1 MSGRSPYL
9 RSLAGGAGAS
19 GLLVVLG
26 GRGNTAM
33 DYARQAGAGGVAC
46 AVGDWYKATYGD
58 ASMMGS
64 VMSSAIT
71 GLTFAGI
78 NKFALGSQDSWVVLT
93 VGGVVIDVVAG
104 FIENPLGNA
113 LGL

>member
-1 MSGRSPYL
+1 MRSPYL
-9 RSLAGGAGAS
+9 RSVAGGAGAS
-19 GLLVVLG
+19 ALLVVLG

-46 AVGDWYKATYGD
+46 AVGDWYKSMYGD
-58 ASMMGS
+58 STMMGS
-64 VMSSAIT
+64 VMSTAVT
-71 GLTFAGI
+71 GLAFASI
-78 NKFALGSQDSWVVLT
+78 NKLALGSQDSWVVLT
-93 VGGVVIDVVAG
+93 IGGAVIDVVAG

>member
-1 MSGRSPYL
+1 M
-9 RSLAGGAGAS
+9 
-19 GLLVVLG
+19 
-26 GRGNTAM
+26 
-33 DYARQAGAGGVAC
+33 
-46 AVGDWYKATYGD
+46 VGQ
-58 ASMMGS
+58 

-71 GLTFAGI
+71 GLAFASI

-93 VGGVVIDVVAG
+93 LGGVAIDVVAG

>member
-1 MSGRSPYL
+1 MGAPYL
-9 RSLAGGAGAS
+9 RSVAGGASAS
-19 GLLVVLG
+19 ALLVVLG
-26 GRGNTAM
+26 GRGNTTM

-58 ASMMGS
+58 NSMMGA
-64 VMSSAIT
+64 VMSSAVT
-71 GLTFAGI
+71 GLAFAGI

-104 FIENPLGNA
+104 LIENPLANA

>member
-1 MSGRSPYL
+1 MMSAPYIRSV
-9 RSLAGGAGAS
+9 AGGASATA
-19 GLLVVLG
+19 LLVVLG

-71 GLTFAGI
+71 GLAFAGI
-78 NKFALGSQDSWVVLT
+78 NKFALGSQDSWAVLT
-93 VGGVVIDVVAG
+93 VGGIVIDVVAG
-104 FIENPLGNA
+104 FVENPIASA